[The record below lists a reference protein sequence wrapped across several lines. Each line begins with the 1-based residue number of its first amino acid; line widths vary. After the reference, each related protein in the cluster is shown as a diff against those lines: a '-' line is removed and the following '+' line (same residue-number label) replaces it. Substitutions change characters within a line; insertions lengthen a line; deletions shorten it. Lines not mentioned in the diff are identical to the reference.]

1 MADIKGYDI
10 PDELYYHEEH
20 SWARVDG
27 TKVTVG
33 MSDFFQKEAGDIVFV
48 DLPEEEDDVSQGE
61 VCGKIQSR
69 KWIGKLVSPVSGEI
83 IEINEE
89 LEDDTSLI
97 NTDPYGEGWIV
108 VIEASD
114 LDSDLKNLIHGD
126 AVADFIDKEIKRAED
141 APQPLSPEE
150 SVGKMRLPEGFRIEL
165 VASEPEIIKPIN
177 LNFNTAGQLLVTQS
191 VEYPF
196 PHSKLSTT
204 V

>member
-97 NTDPYGEGWIV
+97 NTDPYGEGWIIV
-108 VIEASD
+108 VEASD
-114 LDSDLKNLIHGD
+114 LDSDLGKLIHGD
-126 AVADFIDKEIKRAED
+126 AVADFIDKEIKRAE
-141 APQPLSPEE
+141 EE
-150 SVGKMRLPEGFRIEL
+150 K
-165 VASEPEIIKPIN
+165 
-177 LNFNTAGQLLVTQS
+177 AGADM
-191 VEYPF
+191 
-196 PHSKLSTT
+196 
-204 V
+204 